1 MKIPHSPRYCKSRF
15 FAEREALAN
24 VTTREGTQGAKA
36 PLQSGYFK
44 RGMLNKLL
52 SEGKK
57 MRKIIAILLLLVCLL
72 TAIFMVGCEKKADP
86 NGGNGTAAFSGS
98 VSEAFDLM
106 KAAGTID
113 FTASTSSYGTFFT
126 SVTYDGVTINNDNA
140 NGKYIGVFINTDD
153 INLIDLYGTCDSVTY
168 GGETFN
174 YSGVGVDA
182 IPYTAGL
189 KVLIAFTVDVGNWH
203 YTAVSGSA
211 LLFTL
216 PDAAEK
222 ITLN

>member
-44 RGMLNKLL
+44 YGMLNKLL

-57 MRKIIAILLLLVCLL
+57 MRKFLTALVVVAIL
-72 TAIFMVGCEKKADP
+72 A
-86 NGGNGTAAFSGS
+86 
-98 VSEAFDLM
+98 
-106 KAAGTID
+106 
-113 FTASTSSYGTFFT
+113 T
-126 SVTYDGVTINNDNA
+126 SVLCVACQNFEGSGYDAFKQMKEDGKITFEASESEYGAFLNTVTFDSFTVANDYVG
-140 NGKYIGVFINTDD
+140 GKYIGVFVNTDD
-153 INLIDLYGTCDSVTY
+153 EKVIDLTGMCDSVTY
-168 GGETFN
+168 GGATFN

-182 IPYTAGL
+182 ITYEKGL
-189 KVLIAFTVDVGNWH
+189 KVLITLTEDVGNYH
-203 YTAVSGSA
+203 YAAVKGEA

-216 PDAAEK
+216 PNKVEK
-222 ITLN
+222 VTLD